1 MMTSR
6 FFSACLLVL
15 TLLATAPSPAA
26 AETADG
32 PAQVV
37 MSAVNDVMAQFGGK
51 HLSQDE
57 CVAGL
62 SALIDRY
69 ADLAMTTG
77 RILGY
82 HWGKADDSQ
91 KNDLINL
98 VRNYLI
104 GSWAGHLNDVPNDQH
119 IDIVGT
125 EDGDDNR
132 SVVHSVLLTA
142 DGNVPVDWTTDLEAG
157 GRWVITDIKVDGV
170 SMVQTLH
177 GDFTAVIR
185 ANDGKI
191 QPLIDALRSKIKS
204 Y

>member
-69 ADLAMTTG
+69 ADIAMTTG

>member
-1 MMTSR
+1 MTSR

-69 ADLAMTTG
+69 ADIAMTTG

>member
-1 MMTSR
+1 MTSR